1 MIKSIKQ
8 NFWLLAI
15 EGILLMGGV
24 LLLWYLG
31 YAKLCWPTILIYT
44 ALKFSIVESIQNML
58 DEKFKNLK
66 R

>member
-8 NFWLLAI
+8 NFGLLPI

-31 YAKLCWPTILIYT
+31 YAKLCWPIVLFYA
-44 ALKFSIVESIQNML
+44 ALKFSIVESIKNML

>member
-1 MIKSIKQ
+1 
-8 NFWLLAI
+8 
-15 EGILLMGGV
+15 MGGV

-44 ALKFSIVESIQNML
+44 ALKFSIVESIKNML